1 VPGKGTDMTTDYDD
15 EKRKRTLAE
24 RPESAFGTHG
34 RGGQGNEQDQGT
46 AGTTGATAGH
56 WSKMSDEPLARLVGT
71 DS

>member
-34 RGGQGNEQDQGT
+34 RGRQGNEQGEGT
-46 AGTTGATAGH
+46 AREG
-56 WSKMSDEPLARLVGT
+56 EARKRWRGEG
-71 DS
+71 